1 MDAEGVETLRDVL
14 VAIENAAG
22 AKGGSWFE
30 RQSIAVGSKVR
41 YTTFDGILNGSYHH
55 RPTDRLLETIALIG
69 ERHGVDDARRR
80 TWDAAHRPMPTGE
93 FAASL
98 PDGVDTLNPASREVV
113 ISVIRNMLELQRAAD
128 SDSTVVPIS
137 EAPSAK
143 GQRRRAAR
151 TGTPGEGGA
160 GDDR

>member
-1 MDAEGVETLRDVL
+1 MDPDGVETLRDVL

-41 YTTFDGILNGSYHH
+41 YTTFDGILKGSYHH
-55 RPTDRLLETIALIG
+55 RPTDRLLDTIAMIG
-69 ERHGVDDARRR
+69 ERHGITDARRR

-98 PDGVDTLNPASREVV
+98 PKDVDTLNPASREIV

-128 SDSTVVPIS
+128 SPGTVVPIG
-137 EAPSAK
+137 EARSARTP
-143 GQRRRAAR
+143 RRKAAR
-151 TGTPGEGGA
+151 PGTPGEGGS

>member
-1 MDAEGVETLRDVL
+1 MDPDGVETLRDVL
-14 VAIENAAG
+14 VANETAAG

-41 YTTFDGILNGSYHH
+41 YTTFDGILKGSYHH
-55 RPTDRLLETIALIG
+55 RPTDRLLDTIAAIG
-69 ERHGVDDARRR
+69 ERHGVEDVRRR

-98 PDGVDTLNPASREVV
+98 PSDVDTLNPASREVV

-128 SDSTVVPIS
+128 AHATVVPIG

-143 GQRRRAAR
+143 GQRRKAAR
-151 TGTPGEGGA
+151 KGTPGEGGA
-160 GDDR
+160 SDDR